1 MYASDSGYHTQCAEE
16 KTSVHMSGELQNTG
30 SAGRLCSM
38 QIVWTVVQIERI
50 GKVLKKIMIAEEKNA
65 II

>member
-1 MYASDSGYHTQCAEE
+1 
-16 KTSVHMSGELQNTG
+16 MSGELRNTG
-30 SAGRLCSM
+30 SAGRLCGM

-65 II
+65 IM